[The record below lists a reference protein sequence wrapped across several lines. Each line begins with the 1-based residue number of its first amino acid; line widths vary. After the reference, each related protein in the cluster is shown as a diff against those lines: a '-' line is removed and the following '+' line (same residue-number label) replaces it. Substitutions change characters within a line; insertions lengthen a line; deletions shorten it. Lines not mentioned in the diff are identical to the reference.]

1 MDRLSLILK
10 KVAYIGLILWLGVLA
25 PITYFNVFA
34 TDHLIQPY
42 SIAIF
47 EKMPQQRP
55 LPAEI
60 LSQQTMLHLK
70 QALTNQQ
77 NFITAKSPFAA
88 FAQLLQS
95 TLGPA
100 SLAGSAA
107 LLLLA
112 FYWGQLTPKNHRLE
126 PSYMSAP
133 PKKPPRF
140 LH

>member
-1 MDRLSLILK
+1 MILN

-42 SIAIF
+42 SIAVF
-47 EKMPQQRP
+47 EKMPQKRP

-60 LSQQTMLHLK
+60 LSQQTRLHLK
-70 QALTNQQ
+70 QILTDQH

-95 TLGPA
+95 TLGSA
-100 SLAGSAA
+100 ALAGSAA

-112 FYWGQLTPKNHRLE
+112 FYWGQLLPKNHRLE
-126 PSYMSAP
+126 PSHVIAP
-133 PKKPPRF
+133 PKQPPRF